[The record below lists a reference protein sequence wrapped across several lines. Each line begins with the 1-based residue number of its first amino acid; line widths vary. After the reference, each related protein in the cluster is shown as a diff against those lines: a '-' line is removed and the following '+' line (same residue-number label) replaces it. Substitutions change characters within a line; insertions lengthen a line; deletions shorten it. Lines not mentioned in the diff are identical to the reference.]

1 MVDGSWI
8 RWLILEVFEMLIV
21 IKDFGNCGVL
31 LLIFM
36 IWIFIVMIL
45 NFLKVVVI
53 LNVKIYCGFLYWI
66 FFWLMV
72 VVVVKFLLDSV
83 MVNRLG

>member
-31 LLIFM
+31 SLMFM
-36 IWIFIVMIL
+36 IWTFIVMIL
-45 NFLKVVVI
+45 KLLKFVFI

-66 FFWLMV
+66 FFRLMV

-83 MVNRLG
+83 MLNRLV